1 MRALP
6 PVSCINYNRPG
17 YTATKQSTVFS
28 VTYSAVKYTI
38 EQCSNVQ
45 FNTVQYSAMQC
56 SVSVSCIHYSGSR
69 SAIMIYSPSHPHTT
83 HNMPTHTCILLRV
96 IRVYGYTCVC
106 VCVEI
111 RVYNEYNLHLAK
123 SYIYS
128 FSATHQHQYH
138 YLSPLI
144 GHVTS

>member
-17 YTATKQSTVFS
+17 YTATKQSTFFS

-83 HNMPTHTCILLRV
+83 HNMPTHTCILLLVLRE
-96 IRVYGYTCVC
+96 YGYTCVY
-106 VCVEI
+106 VEI